1 MYLKSLKAHGFK
13 SFADKTNLEFTNGIN
28 GIVGPN
34 GSGKSNV
41 VDAIRWVLGE
51 QSVKSLRGDGTMTDV
66 IFSGSKS
73 RNPMNVASVSL
84 TFDNSDHYLPLD
96 YDEIEIKR
104 RVYKDGTNE
113 YFLNSERVR
122 LKDLTNLLLDSGIAK
137 ESFNIISQGKI
148 ENIISS
154 KPVDRRII
162 FEEAAGVLKYKRRKE
177 EAIKKLEKTHDNKK
191 RINDILKELEDRLN
205 PLKEARDKALE
216 YNTVT
221 KKLENLEIALITED
235 ITNINFDY
243 QNSKDKIDILNDE
256 VLKLMTTGNQNEVK
270 IEKYKND
277 IASLDKQIKVMQ
289 EKVLEL
295 TTLAERLNSKKILIN
310 ERQKNKTE
318 DIKLHQNILDLK
330 EKELTTKNNLEEIKG
345 SLKHL
350 NDEINKLQEKI
361 YTEENN
367 QSKIKKDKNDL
378 EIRLTN
384 LLRESNNLEFKIENL
399 QSSIE
404 NGGALPLPVRS
415 VLNNP
420 KLRGIHNALG
430 NLIETDEKY
439 ALAITTSLGYNTNN
453 IIVDD
458 EKAAKEAINYLKT
471 IGRATFF
478 PLNIIKP
485 KYIDNETLNKIK
497 GNNGYVDIASNLVK
511 YNSKYTNIILNQLG
525 NIIVTKNIDAA
536 TNISKLINNR
546 YRIVTLDGEI
556 IHIGGSMTG
565 GKQNKTRNIIS
576 DKYELENNLKHKDL
590 LLSKTKEIEN
600 QINEIDYNLKASED
614 KIYLLNKEKMLKEDE
629 INTKQAKINNL
640 KIELEQITFDISS
653 NNKILNGGLSDEEE
667 EILDKYYAALKTKTE
682 AEQELSSLNREKQ
695 NLNEALEDFEASL
708 KKENTLYS
716 SKSNELKDLE
726 IKASRLEVKL
736 DNLLN
741 TLTDTYSMTYE
752 KAKENYK
759 LDIDFNQAKSE
770 VNKLKKKVK
779 DLGIVN
785 LTAPEEYE
793 EVNERYTFLNKQI
806 EDLNQAENTLL
817 EIIDEM
823 DKVMISEFSNT
834 FKTISTNFS
843 ETFRELFKGGH
854 AELKLTE
861 PSNILETGVDIVAS
875 PPGKKLSSITLL
887 SGGEKTLTAI
897 SLLFAIIKSKPSPF
911 CVLDEVE
918 AALDEAN
925 VDTFGQYIQN
935 LKNKSQFIIITHKK
949 KTMEYADI
957 LYGITMQESGVSKLV
972 SVKLEDIE

>member
-73 RNPMNVASVSL
+73 RNAMNVASVSL
-84 TFDNSDHYLPLD
+84 TFDNTDHYLPLE
-96 YDEIEIKR
+96 YDEVEIKR

-113 YFLNSERVR
+113 YFLNGERVR

-148 ENIISS
+148 ESIISS
-154 KPVDRRII
+154 KPADRRII
-162 FEEAAGVLKYKRRKE
+162 FEEASGVLKYKRRKE
-177 EAIKKLEKTHDNKK
+177 EAIKKLDKTHDNKK
-191 RINDILKELEDRLN
+191 RINDILKELEDRLT

-256 VLKLMTTGNQNEVK
+256 VLKLMTTGNQNEAK

-277 IASLDKQIKVMQ
+277 ITSLDKQIKVMQ

-367 QSKIKKDKNDL
+367 QTKIKKDKNDL

-399 QSSIE
+399 QNSIE

-525 NIIVTKNIDAA
+525 NIVVTKNIDAA

-600 QINEIDYNLKASED
+600 QINEIDYSLKASED

-695 NLNEALEDFEASL
+695 SLNEALEDFEASL

-823 DKVMISEFSNT
+823 DKVMISEFSST